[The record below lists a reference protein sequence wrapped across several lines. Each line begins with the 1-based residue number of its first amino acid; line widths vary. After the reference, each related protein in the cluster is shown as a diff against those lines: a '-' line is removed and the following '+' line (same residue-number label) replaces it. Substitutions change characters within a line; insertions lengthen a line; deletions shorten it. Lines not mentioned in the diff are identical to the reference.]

1 MRRFAAI
8 LVLCGNTAACGSPA
22 SAPVADAAATPAAA
36 GVAQVTGTAPIGAVV
51 SLQPASGEMP
61 LPPGP
66 AVMDQYSKQFV
77 PGVLYVRVGQPV
89 EFRNTEDMGHNVTVN
104 RRGTGAAVFN
114 VETDPQEKYVHTF
127 DRVGQYDVMCSVHPG
142 MQATVIA
149 TRSPLAATAGDDG
162 RFSITGVPA
171 GAYTLSVTFEGRT
184 IEQAVNVTGP
194 RTEVR
199 VSP

>member
-8 LVLCGNTAACGSPA
+8 LILCSIAAGCGAPA
-22 SAPVADAAATPAAA
+22 SAPAAAAPAAS
-36 GVAQVTGTAPIGAVV
+36 GVAQVTGTVPIGAVV

-61 LPPGP
+61 MPPGP

-77 PGVLYVRVGQPV
+77 PAVLFVRVGQPV

-149 TRSPLAATAGDDG
+149 TRSPLAATTGADG
-162 RFSITGVPA
+162 RFSITDVPV

-184 IEQAVNVTGP
+184 VEQAVNVTGP
-194 RTEVR
+194 RTDVK
-199 VSP
+199 VNP